1 MSNKLFQAM
10 ANQMNP
16 YAQIVGEINKFA
28 QTIKGNPQQ
37 MVQRLLDTGE
47 MSQADYNKF
56 AQMAQQIMPLLG
68 SQSHI

>member
-10 ANQMNP
+10 GNMMNP
-16 YAQIVGEINKFA
+16 YAQMVGEINKFA

-47 MSQADYNKF
+47 MSQSEYNRL
-56 AQMAQQIMPLLG
+56 AQMAQQISPFMG
-68 SQSHI
+68 KR